1 MPSEHDRAHAA
12 KAAEQRQQRCDVRT
26 GESAAHL
33 CRFFIRHRLD
43 EELQHARASQPCE
56 LQHAAAYYYWESHVN
71 VPNATNTGWQGPEGD
86 ARGGRVCG
94 KGAGNFGSCASRR
107 GAGGMAAAKQ
117 CATTEAQIAK
127 MMAACTALQSR

>member
-12 KAAEQRQQRCDVRT
+12 KAAEQRQQRRDVRT

-86 ARGGRVCG
+86 ARGADVFAA
-94 KGAGNFGSCASRR
+94 KALATL
-107 GAGGMAAAKQ
+107 AAARADVVLVAWPQ
-117 CATTEAQIAK
+117 RNNVRR
-127 MMAACTALQSR
+127 LRLR